1 MTIQEIKNHKTAVKL
16 LAAAGLIFTTIIWGS
31 SFAVMKN
38 SLDILPPAYLLA
50 IRFSMAA
57 ICLVAVFI
65 KKIKKMSKQD
75 LLYGSILG
83 IFLFLAYLFQ
93 TYGLKYTTASKN
105 AFITTLYVILV
116 PFLHWKINHTKPK
129 PNNITAAVFAVAGL
143 GLLTLEGDLSV
154 NPGDLLTFLC
164 GVCFA
169 VHIVYIERYTVKHD
183 PIVLTVVQITV
194 CAVLNW
200 CAAPLL
206 EGRLDLKQMNGNLML
221 SLMYLAVLCTMLG
234 FLLQNVGQK
243 YLAPGITSL
252 LLSFESVF
260 GLIFSV
266 ILLGERLTVKLM
278 AGCVLMFAAVLISE
292 VQWKSG
298 KAQTIPEHT

>member
-1 MTIQEIKNHKTAVKL
+1 MTIQEIKNHKMAMKFL
-16 LAAAGLIFTTIIWGS
+16 AGLGLILTTIIWGS

-50 IRFSMAA
+50 MRFSMAA
-57 ICLVAVFI
+57 VCLVIVFF
-65 KKIKKMSKQD
+65 KKVRKINRND

-83 IFLFLAYLFQ
+83 VFLFLAYLFQ

-129 PNNITAAVFAVAGL
+129 ANNITAAVFAVAGL

-154 NPGDLLTFLC
+154 NPGDVLTFLC
-164 GVCFA
+164 GICFA
-169 VHIVYIERYTVKHD
+169 VHIVYIERYTTKHD

-194 CAVLNW
+194 CAILNW
-200 CAAPLL
+200 CVAPLL
-206 EGRLDLKQMNGNLML
+206 EGRPDFML
-221 SLMYLAVLCTMLG
+221 VDQGMIISLLYLAVLGTMLG

-260 GLIFSV
+260 GLVFSV
-266 ILLGERLTVKLM
+266 ILLGEQLTVKLM
-278 AGCVLMFAAVLISE
+278 AGCALMFAAVLISE

-298 KAQTIPEHT
+298 KRQTVPERT

>member
-129 PNNITAAVFAVAGL
+129 QNNITAAVFAVAGL

-298 KAQTIPEHT
+298 KAQTIPERT

>member
-1 MTIQEIKNHKTAVKL
+1 MTVQEIKNHKMAIKF
-16 LAAAGLIFTTIIWGS
+16 LAAFGLIITTIIWGS
-31 SFAVMKN
+31 SFAVMKD

-50 IRFSMAA
+50 MRFSIAA
-57 ICLVAVFI
+57 VCLIAIFFKRVRRVNQ
-65 KKIKKMSKQD
+65 KD

-83 IFLFLAYLFQ
+83 AFLFLAYLFQ

-116 PFLHWKINHTKPK
+116 PFLHWKINHTKPGQ
-129 PNNITAAVFAVAGL
+129 NNITAAVFAVAGL

-154 NPGDLLTFLC
+154 NPGDFLTFIC
-164 GVCFA
+164 GICFA
-169 VHIVYIERYTVKHD
+169 VHIVYIEKYTVKHD

-194 CAVLNW
+194 CAILNW

-206 EGRLDLKQMNGNLML
+206 EGRPDLKPIDA
-221 SLMYLAVLCTMLG
+221 SLMMSLLYLAVLCTMLG

-243 YLAPGITSL
+243 YLAPGTTSL

-260 GLIFSV
+260 GLVFSV
-266 ILLGERLTVKLM
+266 ILLGEQLTVKLM
-278 AGCVLMFAAVLISE
+278 AGCALMFAAVLISE
-292 VQWKSG
+292 MRWKSG
-298 KAQTIPEHT
+298 KRQTIPERT